1 MIGIWLEGVLGEGR
15 RCVARARMAR
25 SEKKWNDGGR
35 HSDSLRPPGKEL
47 SITKRNGRCRYPSL
61 AETPLL
67 KSRGTVAA
75 RWASSRSSIIRP
87 WGLSL
92 INFS

>member
-1 MIGIWLEGVLGEGR
+1 MIRIHLAGVLGEGKR
-15 RCVARARMAR
+15 YVAWARIAGWG
-25 SEKKWNDGGR
+25 KKWNDGGR
-35 HSDSLRPPGKEL
+35 FSGTLRPPGKAL
-47 SITKRNGRCRYPSL
+47 SITNRNSGCRYPSL

-75 RWASSRSSIIRP
+75 RWASSRSSIISP